1 MTSISHNT
9 SYLCRPQHL
18 FTSAKHLF
26 TSATTSLYIGQCCD
40 LHQPQHLSFTSA
52 TTSIYVGQYIYL
64 HRPKHLFTLAS
75 AVTCI
80 GHNTF
85 YLCRPQHLFTSA
97 KTLVYIGQCCDLH
110 WPQHLSFASTKI
122 LTCTGQNTGHNT
134 SMCQEK
140 YMPAS
145 ATTQACVSKNTG
157 LCKQK

>member
-1 MTSISHNT
+1 MSATIPAYVGHNT
-9 SYLCRPQHL
+9 YLHWPQYL
-18 FTSAKHLF
+18 FTSAN
-26 TSATTSLYIGQCCD
+26 TVT
-40 LHQPQHLSFTSA
+40 
-52 TTSIYVGQYIYL
+52 YVGHNTTHL
-64 HRPKHLFTLAS
+64 HWPKHLFTLATTP
-75 AVTCI
+75 AYV
-80 GHNTF
+80 GHNTSH
-85 YLCRPQHLFTSA
+85 LRQPKHLFTSA
-97 KTLVYIGQCCDLH
+97 KTLVYVGQRCDLHRPKHFFTSPKTLVYVGQCCDLH

>member
-1 MTSISHNT
+1 MSATTPLIYIGPNISLCRPKQLFTSASAVTCISHNT
-9 SYLCRPQHL
+9 SHLRRPQHL
-18 FTSAKHLF
+18 FMSANTSI
-26 TSATTSLYIGQCCD
+26 YVGQCCD
-40 LHQPQHLSFTSA
+40 LHCHN
-52 TTSIYVGQYIYL
+52 
-64 HRPKHLFTLAS
+64 AS
-75 AVTCI
+75 
-80 GHNTF
+80 
-85 YLCRPQHLFTSA
+85 YLCQPQHLFTSA

-122 LTCTGQNTGHNT
+122 LACTGQNTGHNT